1 MARKRVATGIESWE
15 GADQALLEIGRL
27 ERQIEQYEADLQA
40 LLEEAKQETQAAV
53 APLQKQKRLLEL
65 QLQRFVEARRE
76 ELTGKSRK
84 LNYGTVGYR
93 QTTRIVI
100 RAAAACV
107 MALKALG
114 LGQYLRVR
122 EAPDKERLRE
132 LDDATLAQVGA
143 RRVVEEVFGYQLD
156 RARIQ
161 EVL

>member
-15 GADQALLEIGRL
+15 GADKVLFEIAHL
-27 ERQIEQYEADLQA
+27 EREIEGLEGDLQA
-40 LLEEAKQETQAAV
+40 LIEEAKQETKNAV
-53 APLQKQKRLLEL
+53 APLQERKKLLEL

-84 LNYGTVGYR
+84 LNYGTVGFR
-93 QTTRIVI
+93 QSTRIVI

-107 MALKALG
+107 MALKSLG
-114 LGQYLRVR
+114 LREYLRVR